1 MQTIKAFIAAGILAA
16 ATAAAAAY
24 TFPFSSAQTPIDRQI
39 GGVAVGA
46 HNNGFD
52 RLVFDH
58 RADMETR
65 GREVS
70 FVVLLAAGADYRLAA
85 RCGANCVNFNMSIRD
100 AGGRELAIGHG
111 DAPGFDF
118 RAPHAGAYVVTL
130 ELGSC
135 PTPRCNVAATVL
147 GRSTPAD
154 A

>member
-1 MQTIKAFIAAGILAA
+1 MKTLKVLVTAGMLAA

-24 TFPFSSAQTPIDRQI
+24 TFPFISTQTPINLKT
-39 GGVAVGA
+39 GGDAVSA
-46 HNNGFD
+46 YNSGFD
-52 RLVFDH
+52 RTVFDH
-58 RADMETR
+58 RAEMETL

-100 AGGRELAIGHG
+100 AAGRELAIGHG
-111 DAPGFDF
+111 DAPAFDF

-147 GRSTPAD
+147 GRGTPAD